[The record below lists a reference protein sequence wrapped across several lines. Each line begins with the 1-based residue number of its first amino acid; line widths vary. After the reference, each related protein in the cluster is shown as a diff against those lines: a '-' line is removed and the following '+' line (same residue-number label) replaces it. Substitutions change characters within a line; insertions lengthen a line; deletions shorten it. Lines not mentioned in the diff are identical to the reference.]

1 MARVSAWWL
10 AGACAGVLVLELL
23 LRLLPVS
30 TSTET
35 AYYTDPL
42 ILGYPPRHRWTMSTG
57 WDLRNAQTLSANNLG
72 YVASRDFARDARAVA
87 LIGDSYVEASM
98 LTQADR
104 PGAQLERALG
114 TRPVYA
120 MGSPGTAL
128 LDYAER
134 IRFAH
139 EQLGVRDFVILME
152 RGDIRQSLC
161 GSGNVHGPCL
171 DPNTLAPRVETLALA
186 GTAKRLMRQSALAQY
201 LFSQLKLSPQRLWR
215 QAFASAHPVVGAA
228 TGVEGATPIAVRT
241 VGRAGAMAEVEA
253 VAQTFF
259 ARVQPHVAGRLVI
272 VMDADRRALYAQQRT
287 DDPERVRFLALASAA
302 GATVIDVETLAR
314 AHLAQSRLKLDVGP
328 NDGHLN
334 ALGVSLVTRAAADA
348 LIQP

>member
-1 MARVSAWWL
+1 MARAFAWWL
-10 AGACAGVLVLELL
+10 AGACAGLLVLELL
-23 LRLLPVS
+23 FRLLPVS

-42 ILGYPPRHRWTMSTG
+42 ILGYPPRHRWTASTG
-57 WDLRNAQTLSANNLG
+57 WDLRNAQALSANNLG
-72 YVASRDFARDARAVA
+72 YVASRDFVRDDRAVA

-98 LTQADR
+98 LAVPDR
-104 PGAQLERALG
+104 PGEQLERALG

-139 EQLGVRDFVILME
+139 EQFGVRDFVILME
-152 RGDIRQSLC
+152 RGDVRQSLC

-171 DPNTLAPRVETLALA
+171 EPKTLAPRIETLAPA
-186 GTAKRLMRQSALAQY
+186 GTAKRLVRQSALAQY
-201 LFSQLKLSPQRLWR
+201 LFSQLKLSPQSLWR
-215 QAFASAHPVVGAA
+215 QAFAPAHPPVGAVVGAVVA
-228 TGVEGATPIAVRT
+228 APTTANRDRVDT
-241 VGRAGAMAEVEA
+241 MAQTDA

-259 ARVQPHVAGRLVI
+259 ARVKPHVMGRLII
-272 VMDADRRALYAQQRT
+272 VVDADRRALYARQDTVDPQR
-287 DDPERVRFLALASAA
+287 ERFIHLARAA
-302 GATVIDVETLAR
+302 GATVIDAETVIK

-328 NDGHLN
+328 HDGHLN
-334 ALGVSLVTRAAADA
+334 ALGVGLLTRAAADA
-348 LIQP
+348 LNGP